1 MRKASSGTWKAPQ
14 VPWTRNTFAVA
25 VPVAAV
31 AVIAGIV
38 SFGHIETLALSV
50 HQTLA
55 AARML
60 PGSVDFLIVAG
71 SAILLAG
78 SALGWLGVVPGVA
91 ATLFANVE
99 SGLPHG
105 PLSAVIASWPAVAFT
120 LATLMLERWLKRQVT
135 SASGAPGP
143 GGQGHGS
150 TGTHLP
156 LPASGPRPARAP
168 RKPSVRAGQAA
179 AGRPDETAPAGID
192 ETALLAELLTSGKPL
207 PSVRALSLA
216 TAGIPR
222 SRQVE
227 RVLEQARARQNGG
240 SSHD

>member
-1 MRKASSGTWKAPQ
+1 VVKPDVKKANSGTWQAPQ

-135 SASGAPGP
+135 SASGAPVSLPP
-143 GGQGHGS
+143 GTGS
-150 TGTHLP
+150 TGTPLP
-156 LPASGPRPARAP
+156 LPASGPRPGRAP

-179 AGRPDETAPAGID
+179 APAGID